1 VSKLKAFYYS
11 FYKSVSSLSYY
22 KNVVLA
28 PLSFSVKYF
37 LMLTILVSVGISTV
51 ATISALP
58 KIQKGLNS
66 FINTAANYYPDDLII
81 TSKGGQINI
90 NKPEPFIVPF
100 PKGSLEL
107 TSQTKKELENLI
119 VFDSN
124 GTLDDMEKY
133 KTLIL
138 VNKSNLLIQSQDK
151 IEARSFK
158 DYPDGRLT
166 KQEVVKTIDSIKP
179 FISLV
184 PVIMFLAILFGTL
197 LYYAGVKFIL
207 VLPVALGLMLVGNIK
222 KLQMPFSKYLQI
234 ALHTFT
240 LPLIVEIV
248 SMVVK
253 FPIQLPLWFFILN
266 LLFGILV
273 VSKLKPNSN

>member
-1 VSKLKAFYYS
+1 MSKLKAFFYS
-11 FYKSVSSLSYY
+11 FYKSVSSLNYY
-22 KNVVLA
+22 KDVVLA

-37 LMLTILVSVGISTV
+37 FMLTILLSVGISTV
-51 ATISALP
+51 ATISTLP

-81 TSKGGQINI
+81 TSKGGQISI
-90 NKPEPFIVPF
+90 NKSEPFIVPF
-100 PKGSLEL
+100 PKRSLEL

-133 KTLIL
+133 KTLML

-158 DYPDGRLT
+158 DYPDGKLT
-166 KQEVVKTIDSIKP
+166 KQEVVKAIDSIKP

-197 LYYAGVKFIL
+197 LYYAGVKFVL
-207 VLPVALGLMLVGNIK
+207 VLPVALGLMLAGNIK

>member
-1 VSKLKAFYYS
+1 
-11 FYKSVSSLSYY
+11 
-22 KNVVLA
+22 
-28 PLSFSVKYF
+28 
-37 LMLTILVSVGISTV
+37 MLTILLSIGISSVT
-51 ATISALP
+51 TILTFP
-58 KIQKGLNS
+58 KIQKELNT
-66 FINTAANYYPDDLII
+66 FINTASSYYPNDLII
-81 TSKGGQINI
+81 TSKGGQVSI

-138 VNKSNLLIQSQDK
+138 LNKSNLLIQSQDK

-158 DYPDGRLT
+158 DYPAGQLT
-166 KQEVVKTIDSIKP
+166 KKNVIKTINSVKP
-179 FISLV
+179 FLSFI
-184 PVIMFLAILFGTL
+184 PIIMFLAILFGTL
-197 LYYAGVKFIL
+197 LYYAGVKFVL

-253 FPIQLPLWFFILN
+253 FPIHVPLWFFVLN
-266 LLFGILV
+266 LLFGVLV
-273 VSKLKPNSN
+273 VSKLPEKQTPATQS

>member
-1 VSKLKAFYYS
+1 MSKLKAFYYS

-81 TSKGGQINI
+81 TSKGGQISI
-90 NKPEPFIVPF
+90 NKSEPFIVPF

-138 VNKSNLLIQSQDK
+138 VNKSNLLIQSQAK

-197 LYYAGVKFIL
+197 LYYAGVKFVL
-207 VLPVALGLMLVGNIK
+207 VLPVALGLMLAGNIK
-222 KLQMPFSKYLQI
+222 KLQMPFPKYLQI
-234 ALHTFT
+234 ALQAFT
-240 LPLIVEIV
+240 LPLIIEII
-248 SMVVK
+248 SMLVK